1 MKIKDMNDMSKTK
14 KNEAVL
20 AICIQETEEDGSELN
35 IGDYLLKEEI
45 EFLHQAFIADTLVNI
60 LDLKSV
66 DFRLF
71 YAGLPKTEKSVNT
84 ILKYLK
90 KKLKGR
96 KARILEDELKISIL
110 PPERWGI
117 KMEKVF
123 CSCLDEGYKH
133 ILFIGSRTP
142 TLKADMLKT
151 ALKLLKNSDAIFGP
165 TVEGRY
171 YLLGMTEK
179 CHVKMSQFDW
189 KSPTIYAEVANHF
202 KEQGLTWSELELWYA
217 VEHHEDLEYLIRDIN
232 QYRLEGDEISAKE
245 TEIVLDRYLNR

>member
-1 MKIKDMNDMSKTK
+1 MPKDK

-20 AICIQETEEDGSELN
+20 AICIQETEEDGSELK
-35 IGDYLLKEEI
+35 IGDNLSPDDI
-45 EFLHQAFIADTLVNI
+45 DFLHQAFVADTLVNV

-66 DFRLF
+66 DFHLF

-90 KKLKGR
+90 SKFKGR
-96 KARILEDELKISIL
+96 KSRILNEELKLTAL
-110 PPERWGI
+110 PPERWGV
-117 KMEKVF
+117 KMEQVF
-123 CSCLDEGYKH
+123 CNCLEDGYKH

-142 TLKADMLKT
+142 TLKSDMLKT
-151 ALKLLKNSDAIFGP
+151 ALKLLKKSDAIFGP

-179 CHVKMSQFDW
+179 CHVPMSIFDW

-202 KEQGLTWSELELWYA
+202 QQQGLSWSELELWYA

-232 QYRLEGDEISAKE
+232 QFRLEGDEVSARE
-245 TEIVLDRYLNR
+245 TEQVLSRILNR